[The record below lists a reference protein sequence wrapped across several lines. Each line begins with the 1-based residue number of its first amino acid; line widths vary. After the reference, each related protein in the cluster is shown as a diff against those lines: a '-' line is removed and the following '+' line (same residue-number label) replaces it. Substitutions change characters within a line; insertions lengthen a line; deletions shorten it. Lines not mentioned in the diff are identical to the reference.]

1 VLLNSI
7 SKITIDD
14 NCWKLYS
21 ETTIMA
27 NVRSRIIK
35 FLFVIVIIVAAVAGF
50 LLWSRLKKE
59 TPEDKLVLYGN
70 VDIRQVNLAFKVTE
84 RVRQMQVEEGDHV
97 EKGQLLASLESEKLN
112 AAVLSRAAQ
121 VRVQAQVV
129 ARMEAGSRPQ
139 EIERA
144 RAEYEAARVHAENA
158 EVTNKRFQALKEL
171 DAESVQKSD
180 DANATA
186 MMADSLSRAAKQTLD
201 LAIAGPRVEDINAAK
216 ATLEYYR
223 AELEIAKRN
232 LADANLYSPS
242 PGIIQTRILEPGDM
256 VSSQA
261 PAYIIALTDPIWIR
275 AYVGESDLGKVYE
288 GMPAKVSTDSFP
300 GKTYDGWVG
309 FISPTAEFTPK
320 SVETPEIRTS
330 LVYQIRVYVRNPENQ
345 LRLGMPATV
354 EIDLSNSLKQE

>member
-1 VLLNSI
+1 MIVMAINKNQILKPVLF
-7 SKITIDD
+7 T
-14 NCWKLYS
+14 
-21 ETTIMA
+21 
-27 NVRSRIIK
+27 VIIII
-35 FLFVIVIIVAAVAGF
+35 VIVAF
-50 LLWSRLKKE
+50 LLWSLLRKGASD
-59 TPEDKLVLYGN
+59 DKLILYGN

-84 RVRQMQVEEGDHV
+84 RVRQMLVEEGDRV
-97 EKGQLLASLESEKLN
+97 EKGQLLASLESEKLD

-121 VRVQAQVV
+121 VRAQAHAV

-139 EIERA
+139 EIEKA
-144 RAEYEAARVHAENA
+144 QAEYEAAKVHAENA
-158 EVTNKRFQALKEL
+158 EVTNKRFQTLKEL
-171 DAESVQKSD
+171 DAETVQKAD

-201 LAIAGPRVEDINAAK
+201 LAVAGPRVEDINAAK
-216 ATLEYYR
+216 ATLDYYK
-223 AELEIAKRN
+223 AELEIAKLN

-242 PGIIQTRILEPGDM
+242 PGIIQTRILEQGDM
-256 VSSQA
+256 ASPQT
-261 PAYIIALTDPIWIR
+261 PAYIMALTDPVWIR
-275 AYVGESDLGKVYE
+275 AYVGESDLGKVFE

-300 GKTYDGWVG
+300 GKIYDGWVG

-354 EIDLSNSLKQE
+354 EIDLSSRPNQE